1 MDILYIAPYF
11 SFRQGG
17 VSEVVYQLATHLTQ
31 KGHQVTLLTSDYLAD
46 QETQTGFSFDIVRL
60 PSFSRWGF
68 YLTPKMIPWLR
79 TNLEK
84 FDIVHLQEFRTFQ
97 NIAAS
102 CFARNTTTPLVFTA
116 HGTMPNIIEKR
127 LFKGLF
133 DLFFKR
139 LILNQ
144 MTAFTAVSEEEVND
158 YLHVGVQKNKIILIL
173 NGLNVDELTKPS
185 KQMPIKTDNDRPE
198 LKRIIFLGRLHKKK
212 RIDRLLKAFSVI
224 NQHSPNTQVIIAGP
238 DNGEQANLRNLA
250 HKLGVAER
258 VSFPGP
264 VYGEQK
270 VAFLQSADVLAYP
283 SSHEVFGLVPFEA
296 LMCGTPV
303 VVTAGTGMGDLIH
316 QAGAGQTVPQDDP
329 QALAD
334 ALLWALANPQAAQ
347 VQVRYGQRFIK
358 ENLDWP
364 IIAGQYEM
372 LYQQVLKL

>member
-264 VYGEQK
+264 VYGKQK

-316 QAGAGQTVPQDDP
+316 QADAGQTVPQDDP

-364 IIAGQYEM
+364 IITGQYEM
-372 LYQQVLKL
+372 LYQRILDN